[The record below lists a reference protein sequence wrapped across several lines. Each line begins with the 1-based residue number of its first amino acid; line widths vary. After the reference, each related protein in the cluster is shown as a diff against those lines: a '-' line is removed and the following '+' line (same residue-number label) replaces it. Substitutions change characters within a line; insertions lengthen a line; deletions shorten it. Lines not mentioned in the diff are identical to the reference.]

1 MRIENLR
8 FEKHGNNLRAV
19 ANVIWEDCPRSAQD
33 LYFET
38 EEEFADSLSC
48 DPHAFLVACIMPALH
63 YGEERLLVEGA
74 ICPELEEGLNTAMS
88 WMRFW
93 WYDPSK
99 KLVKIESKTST
110 NLLQP
115 RKHDRAGF
123 FFSGGIDSLATIL
136 ANRANYPM
144 KHPGSIKDGLLV
156 YGLEVAD
163 PTAFHHVVSSVSI
176 LARDADITLIPV
188 YTNMRFLGPE
198 DDLDFW
204 GNFWV
209 NEFMGAAFS
218 AIAHAFS
225 KRLTLAFLSSDHDI
239 SNIYPFSSHPLV
251 NPHFSSFN
259 LRFELAN
266 TALSRFERSEL
277 VSKWDLA
284 LKHLRVCN
292 KPEYYSADTLN
303 CGQCEK
309 CIRTMLALQILGVL
323 ERASAFPVHSVSA
336 EQIERCGQLEPNT
349 FFFWSELIDP
359 LKMLGQ
365 HGLLEAVEQK
375 IGHYHQAAKR
385 KRLRKSYIEPIIKL
399 DEKKFGGTIRKLKR
413 VVYSKGIWTRH

>member
-8 FEKHGNNLRAV
+8 FEKQGNNLRAV
-19 ANVIWEDCPRSAQD
+19 ATVTWEDCPRAAQE

-38 EEEFADSLSC
+38 EEEFVDSLSC

-63 YGEERLLVEGA
+63 YGEERILVEGA

-93 WYDPSK
+93 WYEPSK
-99 KLVKIESKTST
+99 KLVKIESKTGST
-110 NLLQP
+110 LLRL
-115 RKHDRAGF
+115 RKQERAGC

-136 ANRANYPM
+136 TNRTNYPIE
-144 KHPGSIKDGLLV
+144 HPGSIKDGLLV
-156 YGLEVAD
+156 CGLEVAN
-163 PTAFHHVVSSVSI
+163 PKAFHHVVSSVSL

-204 GNFWV
+204 GTFWV
-209 NEFMGAAFS
+209 NEYMGAAFS

-239 SNIYPFSSHPLV
+239 SNIYPFSSHPLI
-251 NPHFSSFN
+251 NPHYSSFN
-259 LRFELAN
+259 LRFELAI
-266 TALSRFERSEL
+266 TALSRFERCEL

-292 KPEYYSADTLN
+292 KPEYYSSDKLN

-323 ERASAFPVHSVSA
+323 DKSSAFPVHTVTA
-336 EQIERCGQLEPNT
+336 EQIERCGPLEPNT
-349 FFFWSELIDP
+349 FFFWSELMGP
-359 LKMLGQ
+359 LRMQGQ
-365 HGLLEAVEQK
+365 HDLLEAVEQK
-375 IGHYHQAAKR
+375 IVHYHQAAKR
-385 KRLRKSYIEPIIKL
+385 KHLRKSYIEPIINF
-399 DEKKFGGTIRKLKR
+399 DEKKFGGNIRKLKR
-413 VVYSKGIWTRH
+413 VVYSKGIWTSH